1 MTATPRVTF
10 AMGERRDLPPW
21 FARVSASFATPANSI
36 LFMAALAAALALTG
50 SFVWLAVV
58 STLARLF
65 VYAATIAA
73 LPRAPERPPI
83 TAAHWIA
90 GAAGI
95 ALCAYSALQADPKA
109 WWTLAALAVAGLLLY
124 AVAASG
130 SRWSSSAADVSAIQ
144 PPPST
149 RDPS

>member
-1 MTATPRVTF
+1 MA
-10 AMGERRDLPPW
+10 ERGDLPRW
-21 FARVSASFATPANSI
+21 FAAVHSRFATPANSI
-36 LFMAALAAALALTG
+36 AFMALLAAALALTG

-73 LPRAPERPPI
+73 LPKAPNRPRL
-83 TAAHWIA
+83 TALHWTS

-95 ALCAYSALQADPKA
+95 ALCAYAALQADAKA
-109 WWTLAALAVAGLLLY
+109 WWTLAALAVTGVLLY
-124 AVAASG
+124 AVAARG
-130 SRWSSSAADVSAIQ
+130 KTSSNAAEEVSQIQ